1 MWALSLS
8 QHDYPAN
15 ISIIRPTSSGS
26 QRFMCQVQGCK
37 QKGFGR
43 AADLE
48 RHHKMV
54 HLADEEKKKFLCDYK
69 RCPRHELP
77 FFRQDHFRDHLR
89 DFHKEDLLRRGNKA
103 DEKWWK
109 SRAASAISNNWWR
122 CNRCLV
128 TRVNLK
134 TDGYVCPKCSMHC
147 ETERQRYRSAR

>member
-1 MWALSLS
+1 M
-8 QHDYPAN
+8 
-15 ISIIRPTSSGS
+15 SIIRLSSSGS
-26 QRFMCQVQGCK
+26 QRFMCRVQGCK

-48 RHHKMV
+48 RHHKIV
-54 HLADEEKKKFLCDYK
+54 HLADDEKKKFLCDYK

-77 FFRQDHFRDHLR
+77 FYRQDHFRDHLR

-109 SRAASAISNNWWR
+109 SRATYAIFNNWWR

-147 ETERQRYRSAR
+147 ETERQRYRMLAR